1 MAKATNKI
9 ITRDEPAIEEEVF
22 EKKVKQRTEKPSES
36 SANKASVIDNLKAL
50 ATTFKE
56 LVSSPLLLNT
66 LGVVCVLGSIYLAIA
81 FVSYIYTWK
90 IDQDK
95 VLMPV
100 ADLLSNN
107 DLLVNN
113 WLGKFGAVSAHS
125 LMHNLFGIGSFVL
138 LPYLF
143 AVGIKLIFNF
153 SLFGLRSNLLRFVFS
168 TLWLSVVMACV
179 FKHDYF
185 FLGGS
190 VGYQLSNTLNG
201 VLGVVGAY
209 ILLGLIAVIFAIIIF
224 KLNYNV
230 FESNDDDSEEDQPEF
245 DEVDSKLLQ
254 NTNKNSIKQN
264 LSTTTVIDKDED
276 EYPFVNDDEVDF
288 SINNNP
294 VSPSKNSLITKPA
307 EVKDDLDFEIQRPA
321 EDATPKE
328 IPLVEFNVVQQ
339 NIEKERLANSPH
351 ADEEALAQSIVDRM
365 GLYDPR
371 ADLSDYK
378 FPTADILNQNIL
390 VTGAEVSTEELR
402 ENKDKILKTLLDFG
416 IEIDKIKATIGPT
429 VVLYEIVPKAGV
441 KISKIKNLEDDIAL
455 NLAALGIRIIAP
467 MPGKGTIGIEVPN
480 SKPQIVPMSSI
491 LASEKF
497 LKCDYDLPIAL
508 GKTISN
514 EIFIADLAK
523 MPHLLMAGATGQ
535 GKSVGLNAILASLL
549 FKKHPAELKF
559 VLVDP
564 KKVEL
569 TLFNKIERHF
579 LAKLPDMDEAII
591 TDTKKV
597 VHTLNSLC
605 IEMDARYEL
614 LKNAQVRNIKEYNA
628 KFVTRRLNPLEGHQ
642 FLPYIVVV
650 VDEFADLIITAGK
663 EVEMPIARIA
673 QLARAVG
680 IHLIIA
686 TQRPSVN
693 VITGTIKANFP
704 GRIAFRVASKIDSR
718 TILDAGGADQLIGR
732 GDLLLTQG
740 NDLVRIQCAFID
752 TPEVELLCEF
762 IGSQRG
768 YATALLLPEYID
780 ENGDGGKKEDVDM
793 DKLDGMFDEA
803 ARLIVQHQQGS
814 TSLIQ
819 RRLKLGYNRA
829 GRIIDQLE
837 AAGIVGAFEGSKA
850 RQVNIKT
857 EADLEQLLAG
867 LKK

>member
-9 ITRDEPAIEEEVF
+9 ITKEEPAIEEQVF
-22 EKKVKQRTEKPSES
+22 EKKIKQQRAEKITDDGAPKQSIV
-36 SANKASVIDNLKAL
+36 AKITNLIAV
-50 ATTFKE
+50 FKE
-56 LVSSPLLLNT
+56 LFSAPLLVNT
-66 LGVVCVLGSIYLAIA
+66 VGVACVLGSIYLAIA
-81 FVSYIYTWK
+81 FVSYIYTWQT
-90 IDQDK
+90 DQDK

-100 ADLLSNN
+100 SELLADNEIT
-107 DLLVNN
+107 VNN
-113 WLGKFGAVSAHS
+113 WLGKFGAISAHG
-125 LMHNLFGIGSFVL
+125 LMHNLFGIGAFVL
-138 LPYLF
+138 LPLLF
-143 AVGIKLIFNF
+143 AIGVKLIFNF
-153 SLFGLRSNLLRFVFS
+153 SLFGIRKSLLRFSLSTIWLSTVMAYVFS
-168 TLWLSVVMACV
+168 A
-179 FKHDYF
+179 DYF

-190 VGYQLSNTLNG
+190 VGYQLTNTLNSLIG
-201 VLGVVGAY
+201 KVGAG
-209 ILLGLIAVIFAIIIF
+209 ILLTLFATVFAILVF
-224 KLNYNV
+224 KLNYNL
-230 FESNDDDSEEDQPEF
+230 FENNTVEETDEEF
-245 DEVDSKLLQ
+245 DESDTKIIQ
-254 NTNKNSIKQN
+254 NTKNALKSN
-264 LSTTTVIDKDED
+264 LTTTTVIDED
-276 EYPFVNDDEVDF
+276 EYPFVNQLDNDIEF
-288 SINNNP
+288 SVNNNP
-294 VSPSKNSLITKPA
+294 VSPSKNTILTKP
-307 EVKDDLDFEIQRPA
+307 ETTDDLDFEIQRP
-321 EDATPKE
+321 EETTPKE
-328 IPLVEFNVVQQ
+328 EPLAEFNVVQQ
-339 NIEKERLANSPH
+339 KLEQERVANLPT
-351 ADEEALAQSIVDRM
+351 DEEALAQALVDRI

-371 ADLSDYK
+371 ADLSNYK
-378 FPTADILNQNIL
+378 FPTADILNQNIT
-390 VTGAEVSTEELR
+390 VTGADVSTEELR
-402 ENKDKILKTLLDFG
+402 ANKDKILKTLLDFG

-480 SKPQIVPMSSI
+480 SKPQIVPMSAI
-491 LASEKF
+491 LASDKF
-497 LKCDYDLPIAL
+497 MKCDYDLPIAL

-579 LAKLPDMDEAII
+579 LAKLPDTDEAII

-628 KFVTRRLNPLEGHQ
+628 KFVRRRLNPLEGHQ

-768 YATALLLPEYID
+768 YPSALMLPEYID

-793 DKLDGMFDEA
+793 DKLDGMFNDA

-857 EADLEQLLAG
+857 EADLEELLAS

>member
-9 ITRDEPAIEEEVF
+9 ISRNEPAIEEEVF
-22 EKKVKQRTEKPSES
+22 EKKIRQRTEKPIEKDVYKVSIFS
-36 SANKASVIDNLKAL
+36 KIKTII
-50 ATTFKE
+50 TTIKE
-56 LVSSPLLLNT
+56 IFTAPLFVNT
-66 LGVVCVLGSIYLAIA
+66 LGVVFILGSIYLVIA
-81 FVSYIYTWK
+81 FVSYIYTWQT
-90 IDQDK
+90 DQDK
-95 VLMPV
+95 VLMPA
-100 ADLLSNN
+100 ADLLINN
-107 DLLVNN
+107 EITVNN
-113 WLGKFGAVSAHS
+113 WLGKFGAISAHS
-125 LMHNLFGIGSFVL
+125 LMHNMFGIGSFVL
-138 LPYLF
+138 LPLLF
-143 AVGIKLIFNF
+143 AVGVKLIFNF
-153 SLFGLRSNLLRFVFS
+153 SLFAIRRSLLRFAL
-168 TLWLSVVMACV
+168 TTIWLSVVMACM
-179 FKHDYF
+179 FKNDYF

-190 VGYQLSNTLNG
+190 IGYQLSNTLNA
-201 VLGVVGAY
+201 VLGTIGTY
-209 ILLGLIAVIFAIIIF
+209 ILLGLLGLIFAIIIF
-224 KLNYNV
+224 KFNYNL
-230 FESNDDDSEEDQPEF
+230 FETSDEIPEHEEF
-245 DEVDSKLLQ
+245 DEVDTKIIQ
-254 NTNKNSIKQN
+254 NTKNAIKQN
-264 LSTTTVIDKDED
+264 LATTTVLDDDD
-276 EYPFVNDDEVDF
+276 EYPFVNEQDIEVEL
-288 SINNNP
+288 SVNNNP
-294 VSPSKNSLITKPA
+294 VSPSKNTILP
-307 EVKDDLDFEIQRPA
+307 KDDLDFEIQRPA
-321 EDATPKE
+321 EEAPKE
-328 IPLVEFNVVQQ
+328 APLVEFNVVQQ
-339 NIEKERLANSPH
+339 QLEKERVANSPH

-378 FPTADILNQNIL
+378 FPTADILNQNIT

-480 SKPQIVPMSSI
+480 SKPQIVPMSAI

-497 LKCDYDLPIAL
+497 MKCDYDLPIAL

-549 FKKHPAELKF
+549 FKKHPSELKF

-579 LAKLPDMDEAII
+579 LAKLPDADEAII

-752 TPEVELLCEF
+752 TPEVELLCEY
-762 IGSQRG
+762 IGGQRG
-768 YATALLLPEYID
+768 YSTALLLPEYID

-793 DKLDGMFDEA
+793 DKLDSMFNEA

-837 AAGIVGAFEGSKA
+837 AIGIVGAFEGSKA

-857 EADLEQLLAG
+857 EADLEEILAS

>member
-9 ITRDEPAIEEEVF
+9 ISRDEPAIEEEVF
-22 EKKVKQRTEKPSES
+22 DKKVRQRAEKPSE
-36 SANKASVIDNLKAL
+36 NDIPKVSVFTKIKTIV
-50 ATTFKE
+50 TTVKE
-56 LVSSPLLLNT
+56 IITAPLFVNT
-66 LGVVCVLGSIYLAIA
+66 LGVVLILGSIYLAIA
-81 FVSYIYTWK
+81 FVSYIYTWQT
-90 IDQDK
+90 DQDK

-107 DLLVNN
+107 EVTVRN

-125 LMHNLFGIGSFVL
+125 LMHNMFGIGAFVL
-138 LPYLF
+138 LPLLF
-143 AVGIKLIFNF
+143 AVGVKLIFNF
-153 SLFGLRSNLLRFVFS
+153 SLFAIRRSLLRFAL
-168 TLWLSVVMACV
+168 TTIWLSVVMACV
-179 FKHDYF
+179 FTHDYF

-190 VGYQLSNTLNG
+190 IGYQLSNTLNA
-201 VLGVVGAY
+201 VLGTTGAY
-209 ILLGLIAVIFAIIIF
+209 ILLGLLAVIFAIIIF
-224 KLNYNV
+224 KLNYNL
-230 FESNDDDSEEDQPEF
+230 FESSDDESPEHEEF
-245 DEVDSKLLQ
+245 DEVDTKIMQ
-254 NTNKNSIKQN
+254 NTKNAIKQN
-264 LSTTTVIDKDED
+264 LATTTVLNDDAN
-276 EYPFVNDDEVDF
+276 EYPFINEQDTDIEFSVNT
-288 SINNNP
+288 NP
-294 VSPSKNSLITKPA
+294 VSPSKNTILP
-307 EVKDDLDFEIQRPA
+307 KDDLDFEIQRPA
-321 EDATPKE
+321 EEAPKE

-339 NIEKERLANSPH
+339 QLEKERLANSPH

-378 FPTADILNQNIL
+378 FPTADILNQNIT

-480 SKPQIVPMSSI
+480 SKPQIVPMSAI

-497 LKCDYDLPIAL
+497 MKCDYDLPIAL

-549 FKKHPAELKF
+549 FKKHPSELKF

-579 LAKLPDMDEAII
+579 LAKLPDADEAII

-605 IEMDARYEL
+605 IEMDSRYEL

-752 TPEVELLCEF
+752 TPEVELLCEY
-762 IGSQRG
+762 IGGQRG
-768 YATALLLPEYID
+768 YPTALLLPEYID

-793 DKLDGMFDEA
+793 DKLDGMFNEA

-850 RQVNIKT
+850 RQVNIKN
-857 EADLEQLLAG
+857 EADLEEILAS